1 MKRQYEFEIF
11 LICRKNGVILAIIL
25 QCEYFLSPIGGSVVS
40 IQANGYVVKRA
51 LLFCLY
57 SSGEV
62 EMGVIDEHVQSG
74 IKYKIEGNYESATTE
89 LLEAVKIDPKHAEAH
104 RQLGLVYGFEG
115 LFDESIEELKIA
127 VDLNVSNAAIRADLG
142 MTYAMLGMFD
152 EAKAEF
158 ELVLQIDPSNETAR
172 KQMIYF

>member
-1 MKRQYEFEIF
+1 M
-11 LICRKNGVILAIIL
+11 LMC
-25 QCEYFLSPIGGSVVS
+25 
-40 IQANGYVVKRA
+40 GYITKCA

-62 EMGVIDEHVQSG
+62 EMGVIDEHVKSG
-74 IKYKIEGNYESATTE
+74 IAYKIEGKYEEATAE
-89 LLEAVKIDPKHAEAH
+89 LLEAIKIDSLHAEAR

-115 LFDESIEELKIA
+115 LFDESIEELKTA
-127 VDLNVSNAAIRADLG
+127 VGLDLSNSAIRADLG